1 MAEFQGGSKRKDR
14 GSDSDETKV
23 CSPEGKKAY
32 QEANEK
38 SVASET
44 SGEMSKKVEQQLKLI
59 LERLESAEEK
69 MVGFLEKFG
78 LLEKTVYGVKRDIQ
92 ELQSET
98 KTLKTTVKDIEASL
112 AFKEAEVDTLRKEI
126 KELKDIQLYKEVY
139 NKRENLWFLDVPEV
153 ADENTSDVLHRVLED
168 ELQTENASQIEFQ
181 RVHRLGKK
189 TDGSTWPIIARF
201 LRFPDHE
208 RIFQKA
214 MELKNESDVRVKV
227 YTDFP
232 KEIQDRR
239 KKQWPKL
246 KRAREDGK
254 TAFFSK
260 QEPDKLFIDGI
271 FIPFA

>member
-1 MAEFQGGSKRKDR
+1 M
-14 GSDSDETKV
+14 
-23 CSPEGKKAY
+23 
-32 QEANEK
+32 
-38 SVASET
+38 ASET
-44 SGEMSKKVEQQLKLI
+44 SGEMSKKVEEQLKLI
-59 LERLESAEEK
+59 LERLKSVEEK

-78 LLEKTVYGVKRDIQ
+78 LLEKTVYGVKRDVQ

-153 ADENTSDVLHRVLED
+153 ADENTSDVLHRILED

-181 RVHRLGKK
+181 RVHRQGKK
-189 TDGSTWPIIARF
+189 TDGSTWPIIACF

-271 FIPFA
+271 FVPFA